1 VGEKILVNTQN
12 NLEMK
17 ACFVWQTH
25 LQHYGNLGPKVTSL
39 EGERYIQFVCSLK
52 SFNPRGSAENIH
64 ALYLLTRRKCVSV
77 SHEYGKEI
85 IHGEIIDL
93 LNAMIYCRVC

>member
-1 VGEKILVNTQN
+1 MNTQN

-39 EGERYIQFVCSLK
+39 EGERYIQFVCSQK
-52 SFNPRGSAENIH
+52 SFNPRGRAENIH